1 MPGDSTEAARQLSLI
16 EYWYVFK
23 KRWILAALTFLSVLV
38 TSVLFETNRPPVFS
52 TSIEIMI
59 PPEPL
64 SEQVRSMQPAQR
76 KRISDLHFAYY
87 VEHAKSD
94 ACIGAVIA
102 QGVMGAAPTPKSP
115 AWLSLIE
122 AIGAIT
128 DAQQVGERRI
138 VRISTRGGDPEFI
151 YRLANAFGPAYI
163 ESLAMDQLT
172 STLNLER
179 FLDDEI
185 RTLEVEVATYRAM
198 VAALERRMNPPLQR
212 DVAPP
217 PPSPPDNTAELIEA
231 RRRLRDR
238 AVAVEALNDSLA
250 AGLMPSIEEM
260 EIAITGILGAA
271 SAETIEGLGGAARDL
286 VETARAAWVARLQ
299 KYRLLSRTLT
309 DYHPDKIT
317 ARTEAREAGT
327 ELIQRIATWARV
339 ADAQLVERIE
349 RRPASRT
356 PLVETLAAS
365 ETGPGPIVIG
375 GETIVPNPLAI
386 ERYRVE
392 ISMKEGLLSDHIRK
406 RANLRI
412 ERSTQRE
419 PAEWIRPAMRP
430 GAPDRANIKR
440 GLTFGAT
447 IGLFV
452 AFAAVMIVESLDPSI
467 KAAASSGFVLGKKV
481 IGVVPCFTDPESAS
495 VDPTPARLVIRRQPS
510 SPEAEAYRSLA
521 HKLDVMPQRL
531 IVVTSTGPQEG
542 KSTTCANLSG
552 ALAEMGRKVLLVSAN
567 LRRPTLHRIFA
578 LNEAPGLTD
587 IVRDG
592 RKIADCIQE
601 TEIPGLHF
609 LGSGFRPEGHVAEFV
624 TSPILVENLRAMLA
638 EYDFVLVDVPPAA
651 PVSDALSFARSA
663 DGVLLVYMLG
673 RASVSA
679 VASVIRSLE
688 DVDAQII
695 GVVTNDARGVGLA
708 YGYNYAERYYRY
720 EDDRKGP

>member
-1 MPGDSTEAARQLSLI
+1 MPDGTTEAARQLSLI
-16 EYWYVFK
+16 EYWYVLK
-23 KRWILAALTFLSVLV
+23 KRWVLAALAFLSVLV
-38 TSVLFETNRPPVFS
+38 TSLLFETNRPPVFS

-64 SEQVRSMQPAQR
+64 SEQVRAMQPAQR
-76 KRISDLHFAYY
+76 KRIGDLHFAYY
-87 VEHAKSD
+87 VEHVKSD

-115 AWLSLIE
+115 AWLNMVE
-122 AIGAIT
+122 TIGAMT
-128 DAQQVGERRI
+128 DAQQVGGRRI
-138 VRISTRGGDPEFI
+138 VRITTRGGDPEFI

-179 FLDDEI
+179 FLDEEI
-185 RTLEVEVATYRAM
+185 RRLEVEVASYRAM
-198 VAALERRMNPPLQR
+198 VAALDRWMSPPLQR
-212 DVAPP
+212 DAAPP
-217 PPSPPDNTAELIEA
+217 PPQTRDDSAELIEA
-231 RRRLRDR
+231 RQRLRDR
-238 AVAVEALNDSLA
+238 AVAVEALSDSLA
-250 AGLMPSIEEM
+250 TGLMPSIEEM

-271 SAETIEGLGGAARDL
+271 SSETIEGLGGGARDL
-286 VETARAAWVARLQ
+286 VEAARAAWVARLS

-309 DYHPDKIT
+309 DFHPDKIT

-339 ADAQLVERIE
+339 ADAQLAERIE
-349 RRPASRT
+349 RRPASR
-356 PLVETLAAS
+356 PPVETPTAID
-365 ETGPGPIVIG
+365 TGPGPIVIG

-392 ISMKEGLLSDHIRK
+392 ISMKEALLADHVRK
-406 RANLRI
+406 RANLRM
-412 ERSTQRE
+412 ERSGREE

-430 GAPDRANIKR
+430 GSPDRANIRR

-452 AFAAVMIVESLDPSI
+452 AIAAVMIVEALDPSI
-467 KAAASSGFVLGKKV
+467 KAAATSGFVLGKKV

-495 VDPTPARLVIRRQPS
+495 VEPTPARLVIRRRPS

-542 KSTTCANLSG
+542 KSTTCANLSA

-567 LRRPTLHRIFA
+567 LRRPTLHRIFS
-578 LNEAPGLTD
+578 LDEAPGLTD

-601 TEIPGLHF
+601 TEIPGLRF

-624 TSPILVENLRAMLA
+624 TSPILVDNLRAMLA
-638 EYDFVLVDVPPAA
+638 EHDFVLVDVPPAA